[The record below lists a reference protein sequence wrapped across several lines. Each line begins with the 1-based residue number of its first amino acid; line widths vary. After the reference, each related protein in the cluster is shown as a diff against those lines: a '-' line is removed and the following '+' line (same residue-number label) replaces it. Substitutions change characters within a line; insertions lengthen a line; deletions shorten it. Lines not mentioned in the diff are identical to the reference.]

1 MGKITRLGSA
11 ETDPEVEKRLQE
23 RWARDDKEAEE
34 LAQYL
39 ADYMTDAPAENIFEL
54 RKRNTIVEEIFQ
66 ELEELINKPLK
77 R

>member
-1 MGKITRLGSA
+1 MGKIIRLGYA